1 MNINNAENGRSGM
14 LVSASSLSFLMMVIT
29 EEREAEA
36 ADCVCCCL
44 TSSSLNASSGLA
56 RGSER
61 AFLQANTELVKAA
74 LS

>member
-1 MNINNAENGRSGM
+1 MARAECW
-14 LVSASSLSFLMMVIT
+14 SLSFLMMVIR

-61 AFLQANTELVKAA
+61 AFLQANTELMNAA
-74 LS
+74 FS